1 MSNNMDSGDKSFFS
15 QMFASVD
22 KRMDRIDREIEKNR
36 VEVKS
41 HLDKTCKELG
51 EVKDAI
57 LKKKVKEEIDIKNEN
72 RRFLQSINRPQWI
85 VAGGSAVMMVIAVI
99 MFLSA

>member
-1 MSNNMDSGDKSFFS
+1 MSSDMDSGDKSFFS

-22 KRMDRIDREIEKNR
+22 KRMDRIDREIENNR
-36 VEVKS
+36 KEVKS

-57 LKKKVKEEIDIKNEN
+57 LKKKVKEEIDVKNEN
-72 RRFLQSINRPQWI
+72 RQFLQSINRPQWI
-85 VAGGSAVMMVIAVI
+85 VAVGSAVMMVIAVVV
-99 MFLSA
+99 FLMR